1 MDTSE
6 DNRSWQ
12 QVLRREGKGSQAKV
26 RAPPDDRR
34 VAPAL
39 SRPPT
44 PSTGSMMKPLWLP
57 PWLCLALAK

>member
-34 VAPAL
+34 VAPYPQHRLHDETPLATTMAL
-39 SRPPT
+39 P
-44 PSTGSMMKPLWLP
+44 GFGKVGW
-57 PWLCLALAK
+57 